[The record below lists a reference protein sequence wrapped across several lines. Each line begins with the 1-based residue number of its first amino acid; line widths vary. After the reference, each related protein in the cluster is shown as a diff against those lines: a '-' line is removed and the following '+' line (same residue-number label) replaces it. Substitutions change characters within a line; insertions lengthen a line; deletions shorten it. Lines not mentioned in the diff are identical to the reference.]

1 MFIIDEKGKLIEG
14 QPLTEEEASIYKEL
28 NNRTDGIYAASQVYI
43 NSEAIAR
50 IAQYL
55 LGKFELRRRIQP
67 AAADDAID
75 QPAPIQPIN
84 VLA

>member
-28 NNRTDGIYAASQVYI
+28 NNRTDGIYAASREYI

-55 LGKFELRRRIQP
+55 LGKFEMRRREPQP
-67 AAADDAID
+67 VDEPDPIAIGAV
-75 QPAPIQPIN
+75 PSA
-84 VLA
+84 